1 MVDEIMM
8 VDSEQGI
15 AKNEKLTFSERI
27 AQHVR
32 REGFFSTFSTDNLE
46 GQKLLYKATNASKLL
61 RDFMETPLAITAFVF
76 SPTTVTTEVGDVEQ
90 VMGVYLI
97 DSAGT
102 AYVSSSNGV
111 IRSAMN
117 IMCMF
122 GDPKGWP
129 EPLTVVCRETNTAKG
144 RRFKFLDVL

>member
-1 MVDEIMM
+1 MADEIMM
-8 VDSEQGI
+8 MEPEQGI
-15 AKNEKLTFSERI
+15 AKNEEMSFSERI
-27 AQHVR
+27 VQHVR
-32 REGFFSTFSTDNLE
+32 EEGFFSTFPTDNLE

-76 SPTTVTTEVGDVEQ
+76 SPTAVTTEAGDVEH

-117 IMCMF
+117 IMSMF
-122 GDPKGWP
+122 GDPKGWS

-144 RRFKFLDVL
+144 RRFKYLDVM

>member
-1 MVDEIMM
+1 MADEIMM
-8 VDSEQGI
+8 LDSEQGI
-15 AKNEKLTFSERI
+15 AKNEELTFSERI
-27 AQHVR
+27 VQRVR
-32 REGFFSTFSTDNLE
+32 EEGFFSTFPTDNLE

-61 RDFMETPLAITAFVF
+61 RDFMETPIAITAFVF

-117 IMCMF
+117 IMSMF
-122 GDPKGWP
+122 GDPEGWP

>member
-1 MVDEIMM
+1 MADEIMM
-8 VDSEQGI
+8 LDSEQGI
-15 AKNEKLTFSERI
+15 AKNEELTFSERI
-27 AQHVR
+27 VQHVR
-32 REGFFSTFSTDNLE
+32 EEGFFSTFPTDNLE

-61 RDFMETPLAITAFVF
+61 RDFMETPLAITSFVF
-76 SPTTVTTEVGDVEQ
+76 SPTTVTTEAGDVEQ

-117 IMCMF
+117 IMSMF
-122 GDPKGWP
+122 GDPQGWD

>member
-1 MVDEIMM
+1 MADEIMM
-8 VDSEQGI
+8 MDSEI
-15 AKNEKLTFSERI
+15 AKTGHDEMTFSERI
-27 AQHVR
+27 VQHVR
-32 REGFFSTFSTDNLE
+32 EEGFFSTFPTDNLE
-46 GQKLLYKATNASKLL
+46 GQKMLYKATNASKLL

-76 SPTTVTTEVGDVEQ
+76 SPTTVTTEVGDVES

-117 IMCMF
+117 IISMF
-122 GDPKGWP
+122 GDPQGWS

>member
-1 MVDEIMM
+1 MANEIMM
-8 VDSEQGI
+8 MDSEQGI
-15 AKNEKLTFSERI
+15 AKNEVMTFSERI

-32 REGFFSTFSTDNLE
+32 EEGFFSTFPTDNLE

-61 RDFMETPLAITAFVF
+61 RDFMETPIGVTAFVF

-90 VMGVYLI
+90 VMGVYLV

-117 IMCMF
+117 IMSMF
-122 GDPKGWP
+122 GDPQGWS

>member
-1 MVDEIMM
+1 MADEIMM
-8 VDSEQGI
+8 MDSEQGI
-15 AKNEKLTFSERI
+15 AKNDEMTFSERI
-27 AQHVR
+27 VQHVR
-32 REGFFSTFSTDNLE
+32 EEGFFSTFPTGNVE

-61 RDFMETPLAITAFVF
+61 RDFMETPLAITSFVF
-76 SPTTVTTEVGDVEQ
+76 SPTTVTTEAGDVEQ

-117 IMCMF
+117 IISMF
-122 GDPKGWP
+122 GDPQGWS

>member
-1 MVDEIMM
+1 MADEIMM
-8 VDSEQGI
+8 MDSEL
-15 AKNEKLTFSERI
+15 AKNEVMSFSERI
-27 AQHVR
+27 IQRVR
-32 REGFFSTFSTDNLE
+32 DEGFFSTFPTDNIE
-46 GQKLLYKATNASKLL
+46 GQKMLYKATNASKLL
-61 RDFMETPLAITAFVF
+61 RDFMETPLAITALVF
-76 SPTTVTTEVGDVEQ
+76 SPTTVTTEAGDTEQ

-111 IRSAMN
+111 IRSAIN
-117 IMCMF
+117 IMSMF
-122 GDPKGWP
+122 GDPQGWS

>member
-1 MVDEIMM
+1 MAEEIMM
-8 VDSEQGI
+8 IDSELS
-15 AKNEKLTFSERI
+15 KSEEMSFSERI
-27 AQHVR
+27 IQHVR
-32 REGFFSTFSTDNLE
+32 EEGFFSTFPTDNLE

-76 SPTTVTTEVGDVEQ
+76 SPTAVTTEAGDVEQ

-117 IMCMF
+117 IMSMF
-122 GDPKGWP
+122 GDPEGWS

>member
-1 MVDEIMM
+1 MADEIMM
-8 VDSEQGI
+8 MDSEQGI
-15 AKNEKLTFSERI
+15 AKNEEMTFSDRI
-27 AQHVR
+27 VQRVR
-32 REGFFSTFSTDNLE
+32 DEGFFSTFPTDNLE
-46 GQKLLYKATNASKLL
+46 GQKMLYKATNASKLL

-97 DSAGT
+97 DTEGT

-117 IMCMF
+117 IMSMF
-122 GDPKGWP
+122 GDPQGWS

>member
-1 MVDEIMM
+1 MADEIMM
-8 VDSEQGI
+8 MDSEQGI
-15 AKNEKLTFSERI
+15 AKNDEMTFSERI
-27 AQHVR
+27 VQHVR
-32 REGFFSTFSTDNLE
+32 EEGFFSTFPTDNIE

-61 RDFMETPLAITAFVF
+61 RDFMETPLAITSFVF
-76 SPTTVTTEVGDVEQ
+76 SPTTVTTEAGDVEQ

-117 IMCMF
+117 IMSMF
-122 GDPKGWP
+122 GDPQGWS
-129 EPLTVVCRETNTAKG
+129 EPLTVVCRETSTAKG

>member
-1 MVDEIMM
+1 MADEIMTM
-8 VDSEQGI
+8 DSEQGI
-15 AKNEKLTFSERI
+15 AKNEEMTFSERI
-27 AQHVR
+27 IQHVR
-32 REGFFSTFSTDNLE
+32 EEGFFSTFPTDTLE

-117 IMCMF
+117 IMSMF
-122 GDPKGWP
+122 GDPQGWS

>member
-1 MVDEIMM
+1 MADEIVML
-8 VDSEQGI
+8 DSEQGI
-15 AKNEKLTFSERI
+15 EKNDEMSFSERI
-27 AQHVR
+27 VQHVR
-32 REGFFSTFSTDNLE
+32 EEGFFSTFPTDNLE

-61 RDFMETPLAITAFVF
+61 RDFMETPLAINAFVF
-76 SPTTVTTEVGDVEQ
+76 SSTTVTTEAGDVEQ

-117 IMCMF
+117 IMSMF
-122 GDPKGWP
+122 GNPEGWS

>member
-1 MVDEIMM
+1 MADEIMVM
-8 VDSEQGI
+8 DSEQGV
-15 AKNEKLTFSERI
+15 AKNEEMTFSERI
-27 AQHVR
+27 VQHVR
-32 REGFFSTFSTDNLE
+32 EEGFFSTFPTDNIE

-76 SPTTVTTEVGDVEQ
+76 SPTAVTTEAGDVEQ

-117 IMCMF
+117 IMSMF
-122 GDPKGWP
+122 GNPEGWS
-129 EPLTVVCRETNTAKG
+129 EPLTVVCRETSTAKG

>member
-1 MVDEIMM
+1 MADEIMM
-8 VDSEQGI
+8 MDSEI
-15 AKNEKLTFSERI
+15 AKTGHDEMTFSERI
-27 AQHVR
+27 VQHVR
-32 REGFFSTFSTDNLE
+32 EEGFFSTFPTDNLE
-46 GQKLLYKATNASKLL
+46 GQKMLYKATNASKLL

-76 SPTTVTTEVGDVEQ
+76 SPTTVTTEVGDVES

-117 IMCMF
+117 IMSMF
-122 GDPKGWP
+122 GDPQGWS

>member
-1 MVDEIMM
+1 MADEIMM
-8 VDSEQGI
+8 MESEQV
-15 AKNEKLTFSERI
+15 AKNEEMTFSERI
-27 AQHVR
+27 VQHVR
-32 REGFFSTFSTDNLE
+32 EEGFFSTFPTDTLE

-61 RDFMETPLAITAFVF
+61 RDFMETPIAVTSFVF
-76 SPTTVTTEVGDVEQ
+76 SPTAVTTEAGDVEQ

-117 IMCMF
+117 IMSMF

>member
-1 MVDEIMM
+1 MADEIMM
-8 VDSEQGI
+8 MDSEI
-15 AKNEKLTFSERI
+15 AKTGHDEMTFSERI
-27 AQHVR
+27 VQHVR
-32 REGFFSTFSTDNLE
+32 EEGFFSTFPTDNLE
-46 GQKLLYKATNASKLL
+46 GQKMLYKATNASKLL

-117 IMCMF
+117 IMSMF
-122 GDPKGWP
+122 GDPQGWS

>member
-1 MVDEIMM
+1 MADEIMM
-8 VDSEQGI
+8 MDSEI
-15 AKNEKLTFSERI
+15 AKTGHDEMTFSERI
-27 AQHVR
+27 VQHVR
-32 REGFFSTFSTDNLE
+32 EEGFFSTFPTDSIE
-46 GQKLLYKATNASKLL
+46 GQKMLYKATNASKLL

-76 SPTTVTTEVGDVEQ
+76 SPTAVTTEAGDTEQ

-117 IMCMF
+117 IMSMF
-122 GDPKGWP
+122 GDPQGWS

>member
-1 MVDEIMM
+1 MADEIMM
-8 VDSEQGI
+8 LDSEQGI
-15 AKNEKLTFSERI
+15 AKSSEMTFSERI
-27 AQHVR
+27 VQHVR
-32 REGFFSTFSTDNLE
+32 EEGFFSTFPTDNLE
-46 GQKLLYKATNASKLL
+46 GQKLLYKSTNASKLL

-102 AYVSSSNGV
+102 AYVSSSSGV
-111 IRSAMN
+111 IRSAVN
-117 IMCMF
+117 IMSMF
-122 GDPKGWP
+122 GDPEGWP
-129 EPLTVVCRETNTAKG
+129 EPLTVVCRETSTAKG

>member
-1 MVDEIMM
+1 MADEIIMM
-8 VDSEQGI
+8 DSEL
-15 AKNEKLTFSERI
+15 AKNEAMSFSERI
-27 AQHVR
+27 IQRVR
-32 REGFFSTFSTDNLE
+32 DEGFFSTFPTDNIE
-46 GQKLLYKATNASKLL
+46 GQKMLYKATNASKLL
-61 RDFMETPLAITAFVF
+61 RDFMETPLAITALVF
-76 SPTTVTTEVGDVEQ
+76 SPTTVTTEAGDTEQ

-111 IRSAMN
+111 IRSAIN
-117 IMCMF
+117 IMSMF
-122 GDPKGWP
+122 GDPQGWS

>member
-1 MVDEIMM
+1 MADEIMM
-8 VDSEQGI
+8 MDSEI
-15 AKNEKLTFSERI
+15 AKTGHDEMTFSERI
-27 AQHVR
+27 VQHVR
-32 REGFFSTFSTDNLE
+32 EEGFFSTFPTDNLE
-46 GQKLLYKATNASKLL
+46 GQKMLYKATNASNLL

-111 IRSAMN
+111 IRSAMS
-117 IMCMF
+117 IISMF
-122 GDPKGWP
+122 GDPQGWS

>member
-1 MVDEIMM
+1 MADEITMM
-8 VDSEQGI
+8 DSEQGI
-15 AKNEKLTFSERI
+15 AKSSGMTFSERI
-27 AQHVR
+27 VQHVR
-32 REGFFSTFSTDNLE
+32 EEGFFSTFPTDNFE

-76 SPTTVTTEVGDVEQ
+76 SSTTVTTEVGDVEQ

-97 DSAGT
+97 DSAGI

-117 IMCMF
+117 IMSMF
-122 GDPKGWP
+122 GDPEGWA